1 MENIHDKLNYYYY
14 YHFVLYIGSNK
25 CVCQNKSPK
34 KLISCSI
41 LLVYS
46 CGRKLCILHDFTY
59 LLAKALWAKIL
70 KNCLGFSW
78 KLEFRNSSFLWAET
92 KIFLYNYAQSEIVM
106 VPGRFPES
114 TLEID

>member
-1 MENIHDKLNYYYY
+1 M
-14 YHFVLYIGSNK
+14 LYST
-25 CVCQNKSPK
+25 
-34 KLISCSI
+34 SI
-41 LLVYS
+41 LMWKKVMHTTRL
-46 CGRKLCILHDFTY
+46 Y
-59 LLAKALWAKIL
+59 LLAKALWAKFL

-106 VPGRFPES
+106 VPGGFPES

>member
-41 LLVYS
+41 LLFM
-46 CGRKLCILHDFTY
+46 RKKKVVHTQLPT
-59 LLAKALWAKIL
+59 
-70 KNCLGFSW
+70 
-78 KLEFRNSSFLWAET
+78 
-92 KIFLYNYAQSEIVM
+92 
-106 VPGRFPES
+106 S
-114 TLEID
+114 TLGKKFDKLSGFVLE